1 MPFVHYANREI
12 IFKIVYF
19 GPALSGKTT
28 NLEKLHNL
36 LPNQESR
43 QFLTVPTANE
53 RTLFFDFLSTE
64 EVIERN
70 FKVRF
75 HAYTVP
81 GQVIYQE
88 ARKVVLRGVDGIVMV
103 YDSQSVAQ
111 KANKMA
117 LEELVAFLRQQG
129 FDPYNLPIHIQYNK
143 RDLPLILPVSSI
155 DAELNPWK
163 APYTEAVAIEGKGV
177 LETFHSITQLTKD
190 FIKRSE
196 AGKKNLPPWL
206 RD

>member
-1 MPFVHYANREI
+1 MPFVHYANREV
-12 IFKIVYF
+12 IFKIVYY

-28 NLEKLHNL
+28 NLEKLHHL
-36 LPNQESR
+36 LPHQESR

-64 EVIERN
+64 ESIERN

-75 HAYTVP
+75 HTYTVP
-81 GQVIYQE
+81 GQVIYKE

-103 YDSQSVAQ
+103 YDSQSAAQ
-111 KANKMA
+111 TANKTA
-117 LEELVAFLRQQG
+117 LEELVAFLSQQG

-143 RDLPLILPVSSI
+143 RDLPDILPLPII

-163 APYTEAVAIEGKGV
+163 APFTEAVAIEGKGV
-177 LETFHSITQLTKD
+177 LETFHSIARLTKI
-190 FIKRSE
+190 FATKSE
-196 AGKKNLPPWL
+196 AGKKGLPPWL